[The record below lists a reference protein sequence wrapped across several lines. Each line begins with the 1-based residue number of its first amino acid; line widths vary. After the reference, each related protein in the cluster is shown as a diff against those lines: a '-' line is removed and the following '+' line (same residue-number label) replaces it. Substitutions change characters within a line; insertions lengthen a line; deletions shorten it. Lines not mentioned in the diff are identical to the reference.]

1 MIRIDMSEYMDKQ
14 SASRLTGPPP
24 GYAGYEEGG
33 QLTEAVRRDP
43 HSVVL
48 LDELEKAHG
57 DVLNIL
63 LQVMEDG
70 ILTDGTGRTVSFK
83 NVVLIMTSNIGSKRI
98 LDLMRADKDAN
109 DGKPQYSK
117 LAGAVRAELESTL
130 RPEFLNRY
138 DEIVVFEPLSEEQ
151 LELIAAMMVVEITVR
166 AQLERSIEAS
176 VAPTLLR
183 RIVDD
188 GSRLADRFGARPM
201 RRAVQRLFEDCLSDA
216 IVQGFIVEGDSVTF
230 GLDESDRIS
239 QVTVTRSRDSD
250 EILHINIEDSATDV
264 AAVPVVDDDENDADL
279 EDEEPNGVSIAIAG
293 E

>member
-1 MIRIDMSEYMDKQ
+1 MSEYMDKQ

-43 HSVVL
+43 HSVVF

-57 DVLNIL
+57 DVLNVL

-98 LDLMRADKDAN
+98 LDLMRAGKD
-109 DGKPQYSK
+109 DDGGKPKYSK

-138 DEIVVFEPLSEEQ
+138 DEIVIFEPLSEEQ

-176 VAPTLLR
+176 VAPALLHK
-183 RIVDD
+183 IVQD
-188 GSRLADRFGARPM
+188 GSRLADQFGARPM
-201 RRAVQRLFEDCLSDA
+201 RRAVQRLFEDCLSDG
-216 IVQGFIVEGDSVTF
+216 IVQGFIVEGDGVTF
-230 GLDESDRIS
+230 DLEEPDGQF
-239 QVTVTRSRDSD
+239 QVTITRSRDD
-250 EILHINIEDSATDV
+250 EVLSINIEDSATDV
-264 AAVPVVDDDENDADL
+264 AAVPVVDKGEEDGGL